1 MRGGIV
7 CWVRWRRKA
16 SQECVE
22 RFSDVFRFL
31 SAFFERL
38 CYRKWLMLFSLKL
51 QRDNRKNALT
61 VDPAKWKTGKKLY
74 FSPHCGDETNTYLQS
89 LLKSPIIAVC

>member
-1 MRGGIV
+1 MGEDAAPGKPWFQSGKRGLLAPFAVGTIDQALMAEDGMRGGIV
-7 CWVRWRRKA
+7 CWVRWRRKS

-38 CYRKWLMLFSLKL
+38 CYRKWLML
-51 QRDNRKNALT
+51 
-61 VDPAKWKTGKKLY
+61 Y
-74 FSPHCGDETNTYLQS
+74 FLEIPKE
-89 LLKSPIIAVC
+89 